1 MAEHDHGL
9 TADAATLTQCPDE
22 YWCVADDGWA
32 QYFWR
37 EQTVTREE
45 YLANSGKEIAHDRGY
60 LSQGAS
66 VGSRQAWHLLPVP
79 ER

>member
-1 MAEHDHGL
+1 MNTIFSPNNERWRE
-9 TADAATLTQCPDE
+9 TTDAATRAQ

-45 YLANSGKEIAHDRGY
+45 YLANSGKPDC
-60 LSQGAS
+60 
-66 VGSRQAWHLLPVP
+66 V
-79 ER
+79 

>member
-9 TADAATLTQCPDE
+9 TADAATLAQCPDE

-45 YLANSGKEIAHDRGY
+45 YLANSGKDDCA
-60 LSQGAS
+60 
-66 VGSRQAWHLLPVP
+66 
-79 ER
+79 

>member
-1 MAEHDHGL
+1 MSFPNPNNARWRE
-9 TADAATLTQCPDE
+9 TADAATRAQYPDE

-45 YLANSGKEIAHDRGY
+45 YLANSGKLDC
-60 LSQGAS
+60 
-66 VGSRQAWHLLPVP
+66 V
-79 ER
+79 